1 MASSRLP
8 RTVWVVAAVDFLIGV
23 GFGVMS
29 PVLPVYVRLFGVSS
43 FLVGLVAASL
53 AIVRITTSPGASW
66 LLKYLKPREMLL
78 VGNAMLAITTG
89 LMGVADSYLPILI
102 WRGLGGLGS
111 ALNGVASLALV
122 FESAPASQRGRANS
136 LVGGGYI
143 VGGMAGP
150 AIGGIVAG
158 ISIHA
163 PFFFYSAT
171 LAVSVIFVMLT
182 IPPTPAGIPEQRRRV
197 AESALGFRELLRESR
212 YRASLAINFAGQW
225 QANGVRNLVIPL
237 FVVEALG
244 LSTGRT
250 ALAFT
255 IAAVIQFAFI
265 QPLGWACDYFG
276 RRLPLMVG
284 LSVVIVTGT
293 LVNMFDSFWVMV
305 VLLCVFS
312 VGSTLLGSAGQ
323 SLLADVTP
331 PNSGGGLAGW
341 QMVGDAGW
349 ILGPLIAGALLD
361 VFPMWTAWAV
371 GTGLYTICLGMV
383 WRMDETRPGGGLPY
397 SQGKSVAADSVVLS
411 A

>member
-1 MASSRLP
+1 MKKTASRVSVPLP
-8 RTVWVVAAVDFLIGV
+8 RTVWVVAAVDFLIGI

-43 FLVGLVAASL
+43 FLVGLVSASL

-66 LLKYLKPREMLL
+66 LLKYLRPREMLV
-78 VGNAMLAITTG
+78 VGNAMLAVTTFM
-89 LMGVADSYLPILI
+89 MGVADSYLPILI

-122 FESAPASQRGRANS
+122 FESAPAAVRGRANS

-163 PFFFYSAT
+163 PFFFYAAT
-171 LAVSVIFVMLT
+171 LTISVVFVLVT
-182 IPPTPAGIPEQRRRV
+182 IPPSAPIALPERKRNTQQSV
-197 AESALGFRELLRESR
+197 GFRTLLREQR
-212 YRASLAINFAGQW
+212 YVTALAINFAGNW

-237 FVVEALG
+237 FVVETLG

-255 IAAVIQFAFI
+255 ISAVIQFIFI
-265 QPLGWACDYFG
+265 QPLGWACDHFG
-276 RRLPLMVG
+276 RRLPLLVG

-293 LVNMFDSFWVMV
+293 LVNVFDSFWVMV
-305 VLLCVFS
+305 GLLCVFS
-312 VGSTLLGSAGQ
+312 VGATLLGSAGQ

-331 PNSGGGLAGW
+331 PNSGGGLAGY

-349 ILGPLIAGALLD
+349 IMGPLIAGALLD
-361 VFPMWTAWAV
+361 VSPMWMAWTV
-371 GTGLYTICLGMV
+371 GTLMYTMCLLLV
-383 WRMDETRPGGGLPY
+383 WRLDERR
-397 SQGKSVAADSVVLS
+397 
-411 A
+411 